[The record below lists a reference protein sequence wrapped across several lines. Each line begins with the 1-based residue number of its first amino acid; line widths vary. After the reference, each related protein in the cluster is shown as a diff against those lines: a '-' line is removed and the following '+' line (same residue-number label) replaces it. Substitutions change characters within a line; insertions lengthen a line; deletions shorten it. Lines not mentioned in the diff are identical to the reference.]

1 MLYLLYSVKG
11 EISLDL
17 KQLINKYHDKLT
29 DNDLHILSFILDN
42 PTEIQELNIVDL
54 AKKCHTSKS
63 TILRLAQ
70 KLGYSGFSELKY
82 AIKPSEVKSPANV
95 DYMEQQKQDINTTLK
110 LFSQSDLSELIEK
123 IDHADRIFGYGTGWG
138 QQNALKE
145 LSRNLMSCKKYM
157 LSIPAKTEF
166 DLNMPLITKDDLV
179 IIISLSGDIKDI
191 VENVNTL
198 NMRGVPIISIT
209 SFTNNNLASLAPYN
223 LYYQVTPLTINHK
236 PELGSFIT
244 LSLVCDSLFRKY
256 VEFMAFT

>member
-1 MLYLLYSVKG
+1 M
-11 EISLDL
+11 EL

-29 DNDLHILSFILDN
+29 ENDLYILTVILDN
-42 PTEIQELNIVDL
+42 QEVMQDINIVNL

-63 TILRLAQ
+63 TISRLTQ
-70 KLGYSGFSELKY
+70 KLGYSGFSEFKY
-82 AIKPSEVKSPANV
+82 AIKPHLVEPAAPL
-95 DYMEQQKQDINTTLK
+95 DYMERQKKDIDATLK
-110 LFSQSDLSELIEK
+110 LLEQTDLTELIEK
-123 IDHADRIFGYGTGWG
+123 IYRAERIFGYGTGWG
-138 QQNALKE
+138 QQNVVKE

-166 DLNMPLITKDDLV
+166 DLNMPIITKDDLV
-179 IIISLSGDIKDI
+179 IIISLSGKINDL

-198 NMRGVPIISIT
+198 NMRGVPILSIT

-223 LYYQVTPLTINHK
+223 LYYQITPLTTNHK

-256 VEFMAFT
+256 VEFMAYT